1 MLGLILCILILP
13 IGILSGMIL
22 FKKNTIPYS
31 ENSNAK
37 HGKISVIIPARN
49 EEKNLPRL
57 LDSLFNQS
65 VQPDEIIVVDDHSQD
80 QTKHIAEEYGVTTF
94 TAPPLPAGWT
104 GKNWAVWNG
113 YLRSSGHILL
123 FLDADIQLAENAIQS
138 LISAQKR
145 QSGVL
150 SVVPYHKAEKFY
162 EKFAMVLNILGVFSF
177 TSPFEKNNLQKG
189 LYGACIV
196 TTRDDYEIVG
206 GHQMIRSEML
216 DDLNLGALFQN
227 ARIKVSNYIGTD
239 LVSFRM
245 YPNGMKSELEGFAK
259 GAILSTSSLHPLT
272 LFSIILWIIG
282 LVSSQFCFLFFG
294 SKYFIPL
301 LIGYICYVIQILY
314 INQYIGSFGVVHPC
328 FHFLSLLFFLAVVV
342 YSLYQSVF
350 RKKVIWKGRYIQVG
364 KGDQS

>member
-1 MLGLILCILILP
+1 
-13 IGILSGMIL
+13 
-22 FKKNTIPYS
+22 
-31 ENSNAK
+31 
-37 HGKISVIIPARN
+37 
-49 EEKNLPRL
+49 
-57 LDSLFNQS
+57 
-65 VQPDEIIVVDDHSQD
+65 
-80 QTKHIAEEYGVTTF
+80 
-94 TAPPLPAGWT
+94 
-104 GKNWAVWNG
+104 
-113 YLRSSGHILL
+113 
-123 FLDADIQLAENAIQS
+123 
-138 LISAQKR
+138 
-145 QSGVL
+145 
-150 SVVPYHKAEKFY
+150 
-162 EKFAMVLNILGVFSF
+162 
-177 TSPFEKNNLQKG
+177 
-189 LYGACIV
+189 
-196 TTRDDYEIVG
+196 
-206 GHQMIRSEML
+206 
-216 DDLNLGALFQN
+216 
-227 ARIKVSNYIGTD
+227 
-239 LVSFRM
+239 M